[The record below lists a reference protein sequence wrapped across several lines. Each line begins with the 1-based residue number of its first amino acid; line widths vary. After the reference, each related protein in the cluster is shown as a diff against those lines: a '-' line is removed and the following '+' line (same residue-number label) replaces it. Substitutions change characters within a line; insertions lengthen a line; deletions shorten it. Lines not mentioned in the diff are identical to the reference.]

1 MAKTFLC
8 ESRAPCISLDLGP
21 FTLLVYACN
30 MPVAAALQHASCYS
44 PATCQLQLVLNTCSR
59 CMDCKKAVVW
69 YNSVLGPLPSLL
81 ALICSCRCAFC
92 KDVINLTA
100 HKNSTRHFNINAG
113 MPLHTTYPHDLNS
126 EFFVSVHY
134 HTACSYPDCKQEDI
148 INCEAAILHHK
159 RYMKWHQLKQAV
171 IILSDDD
178 DVVDSPSRK
187 VPPHPPMFS
196 KLCNLPVA
204 TSATCL
210 LQALPTDLTA
220 IADNDVHAQ
229 VDTMGEEITQLR
241 AQLVG
246 KEKDLQTALNIV
258 DRYEQQVPPHPSRL
272 LHCLQP
278 ACCRHCQ
285 WKVN

>member
-1 MAKTFLC
+1 
-8 ESRAPCISLDLGP
+8 
-21 FTLLVYACN
+21 

-210 LQALPTDLTA
+210 LQALPTDLTNETRKVVVPPLE
-220 IADNDVHAQ
+220 IRPDVTILFALWPDHGPETTRDGGTLPQLLPATHA
-229 VDTMGEEITQLR
+229 L
-241 AQLVG
+241 L
-246 KEKDLQTALNIV
+246 
-258 DRYEQQVPPHPSRL
+258 QVPSLPHMSSRGTR
-272 LHCLQP
+272 CLGTAISLQGGWIP
-278 ACCRHCQ
+278 KCCRLCGTIR
-285 WKVN
+285 NGIR

>member
-1 MAKTFLC
+1 
-8 ESRAPCISLDLGP
+8 
-21 FTLLVYACN
+21 

-148 INCEAAILHHK
+148 INCEAAIRDHK

-178 DVVDSPSRK
+178 DVVDSPSTK

-204 TSATCL
+204 GTANGSDSDCRQRCAR
-210 LQALPTDLTA
+210 ASGRHGRRNHPTPSTTRRQGKGL
-220 IADNDVHAQ
+220 ADCAKRRRQ
-229 VDTMGEEITQLR
+229 I
-241 AQLVG
+241 
-246 KEKDLQTALNIV
+246 
-258 DRYEQQVPPHPSRL
+258 
-272 LHCLQP
+272 
-278 ACCRHCQ
+278 
-285 WKVN
+285 